1 MNKHSVYIVIGVCL
15 LLISAVILG
24 VYYTQDF
31 NESYSFVNNID
42 FASIEVTSYPN
53 GNVNYL
59 QTAKANLGQLNL
71 DNNGVFTRVYYLP
84 TIVGC
89 IDLREGIDKNSV
101 LLRNNA
107 FGVEYIYDGASVYPG
122 RSIEIEVDEIKNLT
136 IRGVY
141 SPNLPMYQF
150 TKENIKSISLYVLPD
165 RQENPIE
172 YDLYNGERIY
182 RGNYYGFDCNSLKV
196 DEKADA
202 VILIS

>member
-71 DNNGVFTRVYYLP
+71 DNNGVF
-84 TIVGC
+84 
-89 IDLREGIDKNSV
+89 LREGIDKNSV